1 MIAKLPR
8 VTDRL
13 LRRARLSSAMAAV
26 LAALSAVTFGIGDFF
41 GGLSARRIVAQLTTL
56 AAQATGLVLLVVV
69 AVTLITGEPTS
80 GDWVVGAAAGVCGGT
95 GLILFY
101 WAMAQ
106 GPMSVVAPLSAV
118 TSALVTVLA
127 GVLGG
132 ERPAARATIGIVA
145 ALPAIVLISREPTR
159 DELVSAEARV
169 EASTP
174 RGVPAG
180 LAAVGGLPVV
190 AATLAGVGFGL
201 FFTLLSRSGDDSG
214 LWPIVSARAAAVVLA
229 LVVVGVARPRHAGR
243 EGLLLAMA
251 AGCLDATANSLY
263 LLASRQ
269 GLLSVVGAIGA
280 MYPASTVVLARLVL
294 GERLARHQLVGLALA
309 AGAVALIATG

>member
-1 MIAKLPR
+1 
-8 VTDRL
+8 
-13 LRRARLSSAMAAV
+13 MAAV

-69 AVTLITGEPTS
+69 ASTLITGEASS
-80 GDWVVGAAAGVCGGT
+80 GDWVVGAAAGVCGGI

-106 GPMSVVAPLSAV
+106 GPMSVVAPVSAV
-118 TSALVTVLA
+118 MSALVPVLA

-132 ERPAARATIGIVA
+132 ERPAVRATIGIVA

-159 DELVSAEARV
+159 DEVVAAEVHAG
-169 EASTP
+169 AAAP
-174 RGVPAG
+174 RLPAG
-180 LAAVGGLPVV
+180 LAAVGGLPLV

-201 FFTLLSRSGDDSG
+201 FFTLLSTTSEDSG

-243 EGLLLAMA
+243 DGLLLAMA

-280 MYPASTVVLARLVL
+280 MYPASTVILARLVL
-294 GERLARHQLVGLALA
+294 GERLARHQLVGLAVA